1 MPPLFSVGIVLFETK
16 FLEQSLPSLF
26 AQNFANVEF
35 LLRDHSPD
43 FVASKFIE
51 QNLPEIAARAKIFRG
66 ENLWHSGGMNFLIRE
81 SRGEFFVAA
90 SADALYEPNFLVRA
104 AEILARPENAKVGAL
119 GGKLLKWENFPE
131 SPFTKAERK
140 PPSSRA
146 SQNSLNKEILDSV
159 GISAEKSGRFFE
171 IGSGKNS
178 EKFAE
183 EKIVFGISGALAILR
198 RSALEEIAENGE
210 FFDEKLHFKNDVDL
224 AFRLNWLGWQAKFSP
239 EIVAWHARGL
249 GDAKPRSERS
259 DFERENS
266 TFGQFVVIAKNF
278 DANFSWR
285 VKFLMKLRLLALR
298 TFGIFG
304 KAEGVGI
311 RKFDALSANLQ
322 PSRHQVAASEIE
334 KLLV

>member
-1 MPPLFSVGIVLFETK
+1 LPPLFSVGIVLFETK

-35 LLRDHSPD
+35 LLRDHSPN

-51 QNLPEIAARAKIFRG
+51 QNLPDIAARAKIFRG

-119 GGKLLKWENFPE
+119 GGKLLQWENFPE
-131 SPFTKAERK
+131 SPFVKGGREPTH
-140 PPSSRA
+140 SRD
-146 SQNSLNKEILDSV
+146 SQNFPSGGILDSA
-159 GISAEKSGRFFE
+159 GIGAKRSGKFFE
-171 IGSGKNS
+171 IGSGENS

-198 RSALEEIAENGE
+198 RSAIEEIAENGE

-249 GDAKPRSERS
+249 GASKARSARS
-259 DFERENS
+259 NFERENS
-266 TFGQFVVIAKNF
+266 AFGQFVVWKKNF

-285 VKFLMKLRLLALR
+285 VKFLMQLRLLALR
-298 TFGIFG
+298 IFGIFSQ
-304 KAEGVGI
+304 AEGAGI
-311 RKFDALSANLQ
+311 RKFDAISANLQ
-322 PSRHQVAASEIE
+322 LAKRKISAREIE